1 MSNSRELSQSTV
13 AFLRWITSATSH
25 RWDSRRRTWCVSSMS
40 ISFEVVTGKRG
51 WLVFKFEQFKNGIV
65 RGRTIRF
72 DYFVICDRL
81 GACVGRPAGRFSCQ
95 HRRRHRTKAGK
106 QGVKRERERERERGR
121 TGKKNEGDFFCF
133 VPFFYGPDRSPAVNR
148 GVSHDSGPIA
158 RCLTKWFE
166 WPIFFLFNA
175 VVDRSSIGLLVCQI
189 SNFNAVTMTHTA
201 FLKDQLTKD

>member
-106 QGVKRERERERERGR
+106 QGVKKERERERERGR
-121 TGKKNEGDFFCF
+121 TGKKKEVDFFCF
-133 VPFFYGPDRSPAVNR
+133 VPFFTVLIDHRPWIVAFHTTVARLLDASPNGSNGR
-148 GVSHDSGPIA
+148 
-158 RCLTKWFE
+158 
-166 WPIFFLFNA
+166 FFSFLMPWST
-175 VVDRSSIGLLVCQI
+175 VPLL
-189 SNFNAVTMTHTA
+189 AY
-201 FLKDQLTKD
+201 